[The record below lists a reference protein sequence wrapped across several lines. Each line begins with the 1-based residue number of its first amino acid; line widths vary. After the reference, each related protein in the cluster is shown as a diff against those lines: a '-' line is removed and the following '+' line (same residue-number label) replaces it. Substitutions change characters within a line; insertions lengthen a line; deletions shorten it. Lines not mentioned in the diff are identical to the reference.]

1 MCSGLL
7 IVLDTPNAVIGVAQ
21 QHKLPYITGQFAS
34 DALQPLR
41 FDGAFAKQQ
50 T

>member
-21 QHKLPYITGQFAS
+21 QHKLPYIA
-34 DALQPLR
+34 
-41 FDGAFAKQQ
+41 GAVRKRRPTAVAI
-50 T
+50 